1 MSAVEV
7 RRPIIYLCVSA
18 VLALGSLLVTGAGGT
33 TGAGP
38 PSSSPPPPA
47 PQAACEQIRES
58 LRPVGPLPA
67 PGAMPP
73 GSTMA
78 QIAQRGRLIV
88 AVDQGK
94 YLVGYRN
101 PLTGGLE
108 GSDIDIV
115 RLIAA
120 AIFGDPDRVQY
131 IVVPIADRDKVIER
145 RQVDMVV
152 NTYSV
157 TCARQRK
164 VEYST
169 AYLAGS
175 QRVLVPAGS
184 GVAEIEDLAGQR
196 VCTSRGSTN
205 EEVLRA
211 LPVRLE
217 VVTLPSIADCV
228 VELQRGRVAAVSSE
242 DVILAGLAAQDP
254 QVEVVGRELLSSQYA
269 VGMSPQTPDL
279 VRFVNAVLERARA
292 DGTLAASNRR
302 WLSVLDPLPPV
313 APARYRD

>member
-1 MSAVEV
+1 
-7 RRPIIYLCVSA
+7 
-18 VLALGSLLVTGAGGT
+18 
-33 TGAGP
+33 
-38 PSSSPPPPA
+38 
-47 PQAACEQIRES
+47 
-58 LRPVGPLPA
+58 
-67 PGAMPP
+67 
-73 GSTMA
+73 MA